1 LILSQPYHQKLNI
14 FLIFRFV
21 QDLIHV
27 LNEKK
32 KHDEEE
38 KSKESVNMSER
49 KIEG

>member
-14 FLIFRFV
+14 FLIFCFV

-27 LNEKK
+27 LNKKK

-49 KIEG
+49 KIAG